1 LIGWPWAWTGAA
13 TQKTAEAAATSQTAR
28 RRWQDRRVLMGVR
41 VGEGLGTDEG
51 GKHAFETAAKA
62 PGFA

>member
-1 LIGWPWAWTGAA
+1 VARQKGAH
-13 TQKTAEAAATSQTAR
+13 
-28 RRWQDRRVLMGVR
+28 GVR
-41 VGEGLGTDEG
+41 VGVGLGTDEG